1 MTTLLQIAVAGLAVL
16 SFAPGTS
23 AQKCRVHCTSNHGS
37 GNNYKEVYEY
47 DYVTQKPTFPGGHA
61 QLISYINSTR
71 VYPQRA
77 YERGIQGRVT
87 LSFVIEAD
95 GSVSNVAI
103 LKGVEESLNREA
115 VRIISKMPDWEPGR
129 LNGHPVPVRVIQT
142 VPFRK

>member
-16 SFAPGTS
+16 SFTPGAS
-23 AQKCRVHCTSNHGS
+23 AQKCRVHCTAGHGS
-37 GNNYKEVYEY
+37 GTVYKEVYEY
-47 DYVTQKPTFPGGHA
+47 DYVTQKPTFPGGQA
-61 QLISYINSTR
+61 QLVSYINNTR
-71 VYPQRA
+71 HYPRRA

-95 GSVSNVAI
+95 GSVSNIAI

-115 VRIISKMPDWEPGR
+115 VRIIANMPNWQPGR